1 MDYNILREN
10 DIRGNYPKQINKEV
24 AKRLGESWSYYLKE
38 NNISKCIIG
47 HDNRLSSEELSETL
61 INTILSCGIDVYDV
75 GLVTTPMFNYA
86 SMQNDIP
93 YGIMITASHNRASD
107 NGFKIFGEN
116 FLHLAQNELKKL
128 YKIFK
133 SDKKIDGEGKL
144 AKITI
149 KKDYINMMLSKFPQM
164 NDVSVVVD
172 CGNGTAS
179 IVIKEILSKLFL
191 NVTYLNCESDGSFPV
206 HNPDPNVEE
215 NLKWLKDL
223 VKLKKADLGIAVD
236 GDCDRV
242 GIVDEKGNTIF
253 TDYLIAIYANEIIPS
268 AENKNVIVD
277 VKCSVAIPHE
287 IDKIGGNPIMVKNGS
302 AYIEGRMHDIPALIG
317 GEYSGHVFFKDEY
330 FGYDDG
336 IYAGLRL
343 ARILHKTKI
352 PASTLTEGMEK
363 YESTPEIRLEVDDN
377 IKVEVVNKVI
387 DYALSRNYKCNLED
401 GVRVDYDDG
410 FALIRKS
417 NTGPFITMR
426 YEASTKE
433 KLNQRQKEFT
443 DVINK
448 YLK

>member
-24 AKRLGESWSYYLKE
+24 AQRLGESWSCYLKE
-38 NNISKCIIG
+38 NNINKCVIG
-47 HDNRLSSEELSETL
+47 HDNRLSSDELSATL
-61 INTILSCGIDVYDV
+61 IKTILDSGIDVYDV

-86 SMQNDIP
+86 CMQNDIP
-93 YGIMITASHNRASD
+93 YGIMITASHNQASD

-133 SDKKIDGEGKL
+133 SEQKITGSGQL
-144 AKITI
+144 TKITI
-149 KKDYINMMLSKFPQM
+149 QNEYINMMISKFPKM
-164 NDVSVVVD
+164 NDVSIVVD

-179 IVIKEILSKLFL
+179 IVIKEILSKIFL

-223 VKLKKADLGIAVD
+223 VKLKHANLGIAVD

-253 TDYLIAIYANEIIPS
+253 TDYLIAIYATEVIPH

-287 IDKIGGNPIMVKNGS
+287 INKIGGNPIMVKNGS
-302 AYIEGRMHDIPALIG
+302 AYIESIMHDTPALVG

-343 ARILHKTKI
+343 ARILHNTKKA
-352 PASTLTEGMEK
+352 ASSLTDGMEK
-363 YESTPEIRLEVDDN
+363 YESTPEIRLKVDDN
-377 IKVEVVNKVI
+377 IKVELVNKVI
-387 DYALSRNYKCNLED
+387 EYALNKHYNCNLDD
-401 GVRVDYDDG
+401 GVRVNYDDG

-426 YEASTKE
+426 FEASTKE
-433 KLNQRQKEFT
+433 LLDQRQEEFT
-443 DVINK
+443 NIINQ

>member
-144 AKITI
+144 AEITI

-352 PASTLTEGMEK
+352 PASTLTKGMEK

>member
-144 AKITI
+144 AEITI

-164 NDVSVVVD
+164 NDISVVVD

>member
-133 SDKKIDGEGKL
+133 SDKKIGGEGKL
-144 AKITI
+144 AEITI

-253 TDYLIAIYANEIIPS
+253 TDYLIAIYANEVIPS

-387 DYALSRNYKCNLED
+387 DYALSRNYKCNLDD

>member
-144 AKITI
+144 KKITI

-253 TDYLIAIYANEIIPS
+253 TDYLIAIYANEVIPS

-387 DYALSRNYKCNLED
+387 DYALSRNYKCNLDD

>member
-38 NNISKCIIG
+38 NSISKCIIG

-144 AKITI
+144 AEITI

>member
-144 AKITI
+144 AEITI
-149 KKDYINMMLSKFPQM
+149 KKDYINMMLSKIPQM

>member
-144 AKITI
+144 AEITI

-377 IKVEVVNKVI
+377 IKIEVVNKVI

>member
-61 INTILSCGIDVYDV
+61 INTILSSGIDVYDV

-116 FLHLAQNELKKL
+116 FLHLAQDELKKL

-133 SDKKIDGEGKL
+133 SDKKIDGEGEL
-144 AKITI
+144 TEITI

-191 NVTYLNCESDGSFPV
+191 NVTYLNCESNGSFPV

-253 TDYLIAIYANEIIPS
+253 TDYLIAIYANEVIPY

-363 YESTPEIRLEVDDN
+363 YESTTEIRLEVDDD

-387 DYALSRNYKCNLED
+387 DYALSRNYKCNLDD

-443 DVINK
+443 AVINK

>member
-116 FLHLAQNELKKL
+116 FLHLVQNELKKL

-144 AKITI
+144 AEITI
-149 KKDYINMMLSKFPQM
+149 KKDYINMMLSKFPKM

>member
-144 AKITI
+144 AEITI

>member
-1 MDYNILREN
+1 
-10 DIRGNYPKQINKEV
+10 
-24 AKRLGESWSYYLKE
+24 
-38 NNISKCIIG
+38 
-47 HDNRLSSEELSETL
+47 
-61 INTILSCGIDVYDV
+61 
-75 GLVTTPMFNYA
+75 
-86 SMQNDIP
+86 
-93 YGIMITASHNRASD
+93 
-107 NGFKIFGEN
+107 
-116 FLHLAQNELKKL
+116 
-128 YKIFK
+128 
-133 SDKKIDGEGKL
+133 
-144 AKITI
+144 
-149 KKDYINMMLSKFPQM
+149 MMLSKFPQM

-253 TDYLIAIYANEIIPS
+253 TDYLIAIYANEVIPYV
-268 AENKNVIVD
+268 ENKNVIVD

-363 YESTPEIRLEVDDN
+363 YESTPEIRLEVDDD

-387 DYALSRNYKCNLED
+387 DYALSRNYKCNLDD

-443 DVINK
+443 AVINK

>member
-144 AKITI
+144 AEITI

-343 ARILHKTKI
+343 ARILHKIKI

>member
-61 INTILSCGIDVYDV
+61 INTILSSGIDVYDV

-116 FLHLAQNELKKL
+116 FLHLAQDELKKL

-133 SDKKIDGEGKL
+133 SDKKIDGEGEL
-144 AKITI
+144 TEITI

-191 NVTYLNCESDGSFPV
+191 NVTYLNCESNGSFPV

-253 TDYLIAIYANEIIPS
+253 TDYLIAIYANEVIPYV
-268 AENKNVIVD
+268 ENKNVIVD

-363 YESTPEIRLEVDDN
+363 YESTTEIRLEVDDD

-387 DYALSRNYKCNLED
+387 DYALSRNYKCNLDD

-443 DVINK
+443 AVINK

>member
-144 AKITI
+144 AEITI

-268 AENKNVIVD
+268 AENKNIIVD

>member
-144 AKITI
+144 AEITI

-287 IDKIGGNPIMVKNGS
+287 IDKIGGNQIMVKNGS

>member
-61 INTILSCGIDVYDV
+61 INTILSSGIDVYDV

-116 FLHLAQNELKKL
+116 FLHLAQDELKKL

-144 AKITI
+144 TEITI

-191 NVTYLNCESDGSFPV
+191 NVTYLNCES
-206 HNPDPNVEE
+206 
-215 NLKWLKDL
+215 
-223 VKLKKADLGIAVD
+223 
-236 GDCDRV
+236 
-242 GIVDEKGNTIF
+242 
-253 TDYLIAIYANEIIPS
+253 
-268 AENKNVIVD
+268 
-277 VKCSVAIPHE
+277 
-287 IDKIGGNPIMVKNGS
+287 NG
-302 AYIEGRMHDIPALIG
+302 P
-317 GEYSGHVFFKDEY
+317 
-330 FGYDDG
+330 
-336 IYAGLRL
+336 
-343 ARILHKTKI
+343 
-352 PASTLTEGMEK
+352 
-363 YESTPEIRLEVDDN
+363 
-377 IKVEVVNKVI
+377 
-387 DYALSRNYKCNLED
+387 
-401 GVRVDYDDG
+401 
-410 FALIRKS
+410 
-417 NTGPFITMR
+417 
-426 YEASTKE
+426 
-433 KLNQRQKEFT
+433 
-443 DVINK
+443 
-448 YLK
+448 

>member
-144 AKITI
+144 AEITI

-223 VKLKKADLGIAVD
+223 VKIKKADLGIAVD

>member
-61 INTILSCGIDVYDV
+61 INTILSSGIDVYDV

-86 SMQNDIP
+86 SIQNDIP

-116 FLHLAQNELKKL
+116 FLHLAQDELKKL

-144 AKITI
+144 TEITI

-253 TDYLIAIYANEIIPS
+253 TDYLIAIYANEVIPYV
-268 AENKNVIVD
+268 ENKNVIVD

-363 YESTPEIRLEVDDN
+363 YESTTEIRLEVDDD

-387 DYALSRNYKCNLED
+387 DYALSRNYKCNLDD

-443 DVINK
+443 AVINK